1 LIFIKNILSFIDTE
15 FYRYIIVGGLA
26 FIVDIFS
33 LYIFTEYY
41 HIHYLISAIVSFI
54 FGMLVNYFLSVIWVF
69 KNRSIKSKH
78 MEFVIFVLIGIVGL
92 FLNEFV
98 IWIFTE
104 VIFMIH
110 YLYSKVISAFLI
122 FLFNFYLRKKILFSP
137 NI

>member
-1 LIFIKNILSFIDTE
+1 MIFIKNILSFIDTE

>member
-1 LIFIKNILSFIDTE
+1 
-15 FYRYIIVGGLA
+15 
-26 FIVDIFS
+26 
-33 LYIFTEYY
+33 
-41 HIHYLISAIVSFI
+41 
-54 FGMLVNYFLSVIWVF
+54 
-69 KNRSIKSKH
+69 